1 MWHQTCST
9 DSMAHAHQNHGAQL
23 NGNAEIVVRGP
34 VMLYGL
40 HDRPPTMKALLAA
53 FAHLCSI
60 VAGIATAPLLIARS
74 IGLSPSDTTYAISSA
89 FMVSG
94 IATFIQI
101 YRFGA
106 LGSGLLVV
114 QGTSFSFIAPVTLA
128 AVALGTHVTDQ
139 AEVVGIILGSAVAGA
154 AVTMVLSRYLDR
166 LNRVITQTVAGVTIV
181 LLGFTLAGSSLRS
194 LFHAAVAVQDT
205 QSLVWLE
212 AAIVASV
219 IMVLS
224 TRAQPWFRLSGICG
238 GLFAGYL
245 FALAVGDASAPDLAG
260 SPSVVL
266 LEPLHYPL
274 GFDVVIFLLLM
285 PIFLITMTEA
295 FGDLTATSML
305 SGEPVRGPAYWIRIK
320 GGVLADGF
328 NSVLA
333 AVLGTFPNTTFGQ
346 TNAVIQLT
354 GVASRYVGLIV
365 SGLLLLLGLFPI
377 AALVFQALPPGV
389 LYGGTSL
396 MFALIA
402 VAGFR
407 VLRMQANSSR
417 SLRILAV
424 VMVLSFSL
432 TLLPGALQ
440 SIGLWIPDYLAM
452 LLGFPV
458 ASGALLTALWE
469 WFAPAKE
476 TSTASTLG
484 ENE

>member
-1 MWHQTCST
+1 MTQKQPDHLEHPNGDST
-9 DSMAHAHQNHGAQL
+9 LS
-23 NGNAEIVVRGP
+23 IRGP

-40 HDRPPTMKALLAA
+40 HDRPPPLKALLAA

-74 IGLSPSDTTYAISSA
+74 IGLSPADTTYAISAA

-114 QGTSFSFIAPVTLA
+114 QGTSFSFIAPCSLA
-128 AVALGTHVTDQ
+128 AVAIGAHLTDQ
-139 AEVVGIILGSAVAGA
+139 TEVVGAILGSAAAGA

-194 LFHAAVAVQDT
+194 LFHAAAAHDT
-205 QSLVWLE
+205 QILVWME
-212 AAIVASV
+212 AGIVASV

-238 GLFAGYL
+238 GLLAGYL
-245 FALAVGDASAPDLAG
+245 FALAAGDASVPDLAG

-266 LEPLHYPL
+266 LAPLRYPL
-274 GFDVVIFLLLM
+274 SFDLGIFLLLM
-285 PIFLITMTEA
+285 PIFLITLTEA
-295 FGDLTATSML
+295 LGDLTATAML
-305 SGEPVRGPAYWIRIK
+305 SGEPVRGPAYWLRIK

-333 AVLGTFPNTTFGQ
+333 SVLGTFPNTTFGQ

-365 SGLLLLLGLFPI
+365 SGLLVLLGLFPL

-396 MFALIA
+396 VFALIA

-407 VLRMQANSSR
+407 VLRMQANSVR
-417 SLRILAV
+417 SLRVLAV
-424 VMVLSFSL
+424 VLVLSFSL
-432 TLLPGALQ
+432 TLLPGALKNQ
-440 SIGLWIPDYLAM
+440 GVLIPDYLTM
-452 LLGFPV
+452 LIGFPV

-469 WFAPAKE
+469 WFVPARE
-476 TSTASTLG
+476 TPAEALRG
-484 ENE
+484 ELQ

>member
-1 MWHQTCST
+1 MRQTQHKRVEYPGGDAPMSAR
-9 DSMAHAHQNHGAQL
+9 S
-23 NGNAEIVVRGP
+23 P

-40 HDRPPTMKALLAA
+40 HDRPPPLKALLAA
-53 FAHLCSI
+53 FAHMCSI

-74 IGLSPSDTTYAISSA
+74 IGLSPADTTYAISAA

-101 YRFGA
+101 YRFGV

-114 QGTSFSFIAPVTLA
+114 QGTSFSFIAPCSLA
-128 AVALGTHVTDQ
+128 AVAIGAHVTDQ
-139 AEVVGIILGSAVAGA
+139 SEVVGAILGSAAAGA
-154 AVTMVLSRYLDR
+154 AVTMLLSRYLDR
-166 LNRVITQTVAGVTIV
+166 LSRVITQTVAGVTIV

-194 LFHAAVAVQDT
+194 LLHAATTHDT
-205 QSLVWLE
+205 QIVVWME
-212 AAIVASV
+212 AGMVASV
-219 IMVLS
+219 IMLLS
-224 TRAQPWFRLSGICG
+224 TRSQPWFRLSGICG
-238 GLFAGYL
+238 GLLAGYL
-245 FALAVGDASAPDLAG
+245 FALSVGDASIPDLAD

-266 LEPLHYPL
+266 LQPLHYPL
-274 GFDVVIFLLLM
+274 SFDLGIFLLLM
-285 PIFLITMTEA
+285 PIFLITLTEA
-295 FGDLTATSML
+295 FGDLTATAML
-305 SGEPVRGPAYWIRIK
+305 SGEPVRGPSYWMRIK

-333 AVLGTFPNTTFGQ
+333 AVFGTFPNTTFGQ

-407 VLRMQANSSR
+407 VLRMQSDSAR

-432 TLLPGALQ
+432 TLLPEAMRAQ
-440 SIGLWIPDYLAM
+440 GLLIPDYLSM

-458 ASGALLTALWE
+458 ASGAVLTALWE
-469 WFAPAKE
+469 WFVPAPQ
-476 TSTASTLG
+476 TSAPTHDG
-484 ENE
+484 EPG

>member
-1 MWHQTCST
+1 M
-9 DSMAHAHQNHGAQL
+9 
-23 NGNAEIVVRGP
+23 
-34 VMLYGL
+34 
-40 HDRPPTMKALLAA
+40 
-53 FAHLCSI
+53 
-60 VAGIATAPLLIARS
+60 
-74 IGLSPSDTTYAISSA
+74 
-89 FMVSG
+89 
-94 IATFIQI
+94 
-101 YRFGA
+101 
-106 LGSGLLVV
+106 
-114 QGTSFSFIAPVTLA
+114 
-128 AVALGTHVTDQ
+128 
-139 AEVVGIILGSAVAGA
+139 
-154 AVTMVLSRYLDR
+154 
-166 LNRVITQTVAGVTIV
+166 
-181 LLGFTLAGSSLRS
+181 
-194 LFHAAVAVQDT
+194 
-205 QSLVWLE
+205 
-212 AAIVASV
+212 
-219 IMVLS
+219 
-224 TRAQPWFRLSGICG
+224 
-238 GLFAGYL
+238 
-245 FALAVGDASAPDLAG
+245 
-260 SPSVVL
+260 VL

-274 GFDVVIFLLLM
+274 GFDVGIFLLLM

-295 FGDLTATSML
+295 FGDLTATAML

-424 VMVLSFSL
+424 AMVLSFSL

-440 SIGLWIPDYLAM
+440 SNGLWIPDYLAM

-469 WFAPAKE
+469 WFVPAKE